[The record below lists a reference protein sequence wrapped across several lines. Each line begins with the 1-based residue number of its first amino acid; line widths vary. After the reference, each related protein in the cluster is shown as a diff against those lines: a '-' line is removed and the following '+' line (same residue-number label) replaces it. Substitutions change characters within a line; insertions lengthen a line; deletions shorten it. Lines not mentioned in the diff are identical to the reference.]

1 MSTYTAPTVS
11 EILRLLFKNLK
22 SLLITTFVI
31 AVIIAGISLLL
42 PNKYKSSAN
51 LLPSQRPSLGLDL
64 FSESGGLSS
73 IASNVLGQGND
84 ESDRYL
90 VLLNSY
96 STLEQVVRKFDLT
109 TVYEVDESD
118 DPISDAIEELKE
130 HSTFENR
137 EEGNFVI
144 AVLDEDPTRAKQMA
158 DYYVEI
164 LNDLNTSIVASDAR
178 QYREFLE
185 QRYAT
190 FEIKNDSLQS
200 EFIAFQ
206 KEYGVFELP
215 EQVQEYFT
223 IIGSVT
229 TQQIQKEL
237 ELKLLSTSVNKES
250 EVYQNKLA
258 EYNILSEKL
267 DELYR
272 DTDPRNLLLNFDNI
286 ASVGSDY
293 YRLMFEIE
301 IQAEIQKFLLPL
313 YEQAKMEEAKALP
326 IVTVID
332 APQVPKRKAEPRRS
346 IIVVLGAISAFIL
359 LCLYYITRYTYT
371 KNEAYFDTI
380 FK

>member
-1 MSTYTAPTVS
+1 MSTYSAPTVS

-96 STLEQVVRKFDLT
+96 STLERVVRKFDLT
-109 TVYEVDESD
+109 TVYEVNESD

-190 FEIKNDSLQS
+190 FETKSDSLQN

-346 IIVVLGAISAFIL
+346 IIVILGAISAFIL

-371 KNEAYFDTI
+371 KNEAYFDSI